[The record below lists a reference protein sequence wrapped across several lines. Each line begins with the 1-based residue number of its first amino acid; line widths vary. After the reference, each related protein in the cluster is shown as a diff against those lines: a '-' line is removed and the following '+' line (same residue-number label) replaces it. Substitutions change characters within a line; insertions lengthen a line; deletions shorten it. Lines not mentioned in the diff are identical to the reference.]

1 MGYQTNQVASSLK
14 KKPLKIVVA
23 FPAPVSDNRFF
34 FGELWKGYRDFKKE
48 MQFYNCQVI
57 EAPYDY
63 DGINSFAVNMR
74 SIFRQCEGKLD
85 GIICGGKL
93 LEEDIL
99 AADSLARSG
108 IPLVLASE
116 NAEKLEYLCSIQSDH
131 ERDGRMAAELL
142 EAQIP
147 KNSQILVIAGDIL
160 LPSNRKNLSG
170 FESYMKEAGGN
181 HPIIKIYGHEALDG
195 VQDRILDVLK
205 NNPDVKGMYS
215 VSARGSLFLAKA
227 AEELGLKGEIRIIG
241 SDINPESAFYL
252 KEGIIHFIIDKQPRH
267 QVQVGMN
274 RLLAYLVQRKEPL
287 IKEEELTSIIIC
299 RSNIDK
305 YMK

>member
-1 MGYQTNQVASSLK
+1 
-14 KKPLKIVVA
+14 
-23 FPAPVSDNRFF
+23 
-34 FGELWKGYRDFKKE
+34 
-48 MQFYNCQVI
+48 
-57 EAPYDY
+57 
-63 DGINSFAVNMR
+63 
-74 SIFRQCEGKLD
+74 
-85 GIICGGKL
+85 
-93 LEEDIL
+93 
-99 AADSLARSG
+99 
-108 IPLVLASE
+108 
-116 NAEKLEYLCSIQSDH
+116 
-131 ERDGRMAAELL
+131 
-142 EAQIP
+142 
-147 KNSQILVIAGDIL
+147 
-160 LPSNRKNLSG
+160 
-170 FESYMKEAGGN
+170 MKEAGGN

-227 AEELGLKGEIRIIG
+227 AEELGLKGEIWIIG

-287 IKEEELTSIIIC
+287 IKDEELTSIIIC